1 MIAVEFDR
9 VTKQIGKNKVIK
21 DVSFTI
27 PAGIVCGLEGVNGS
41 GKTMIMR
48 LIAGLIYPT
57 SGTVTVFGKILGKEI
72 SFPESLGAL
81 IENPAFLNSYTA
93 FQNLKTLA
101 SIRKAISD
109 DEIIFTLNRV
119 GLDINDISKKKYKKF
134 SLGMKQRLGIAA
146 AIMEK
151 PEIILLD
158 EPTNSLDE
166 MSVARV
172 IDIIK
177 EEKNRGATIIISCHN
192 SRILDKISDL
202 IFTVEAGMIVQQR
215 GGIK

>member
-9 VTKQIGKNKVIK
+9 VTKQIGNNKVLR

-27 PAGIVCGLEGVNGS
+27 PSGIVCGLEGANGS

-57 SGTVTVFGKILGKEI
+57 SGNVTVFGKKLGKEI
-72 SFPESLGAL
+72 SFPESLGVL

-101 SIRKAISD
+101 SIRKIISD
-109 DEIIFTLNRV
+109 DDIISTLNRV
-119 GLDINDISKKKYKKF
+119 GLNINDISKKKYRKY

-151 PEIILLD
+151 PQIILLD

-166 MSVARV
+166 LGVAKV

-177 EEKNRGATIIISCHN
+177 EEKSRGATIIISCHDAK
-192 SRILDKISDL
+192 ILEKVSDL
-202 IFTVEAGMIVQQR
+202 VFKIETGMIVQ
-215 GGIK
+215 